1 MARTKL
7 AQGKMTEAA
16 KLAEEVIGDA
26 NFSLADFDQIFRG
39 KQTEKKYSHLS
50 ICSMNQA

>member
-39 KQTEKKYSHLS
+39 KAKPRRNILVCQSA
-50 ICSMNQA
+50 Q